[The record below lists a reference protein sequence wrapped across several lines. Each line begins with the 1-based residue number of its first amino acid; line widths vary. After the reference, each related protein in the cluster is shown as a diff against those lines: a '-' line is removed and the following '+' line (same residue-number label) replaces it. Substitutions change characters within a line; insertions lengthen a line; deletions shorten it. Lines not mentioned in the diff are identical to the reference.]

1 MKIFF
6 ALLVLIFLAF
16 VGYHLTFRKIR
27 LPLFARKF
35 YLTGTEFLF
44 LGLMLGPQFLNLLD
58 DATCKGLAPLAALLL
73 GWVGML
79 FGFQFELSKLRRFPL
94 EYLFAALLEGGI
106 TLIIIVGA
114 SVLLLSLISSAIGHI
129 PIAAV
134 LCLGAAAACT
144 AQTGLALLA
153 PEFAARRSKPI
164 QLLSYMS
171 TMDGLLAVLIFGLA
185 FFFKGTVAAGIESS
199 GTFQGPLVALL
210 VCIGLIV
217 LYSLMTIRRCDEEEL
232 TLIVI
237 GLTVLTSGA
246 AAVLDFSPLIAN
258 AVLGFGLVNLSRDK
272 ERIFQVL
279 MTIEKPVYLILLVF
293 LGVGWR
299 LDSIWVLLL
308 GAGLC
313 GFRLVG
319 KWLGGVLAVRSIPRF
334 RNYPAA
340 LGFGL
345 MDYGG
350 LPLAI
355 LFDFQQ
361 RFAFSAAP
369 YVVSMGL
376 LAVIFTDILSP
387 HLFGWLVKDM
397 AYDSTDADKNYPG

>member
-6 ALLVLIFLAF
+6 ALFVLIILAF
-16 VGYHLTFRKIR
+16 IGYHLTFRKIR
-27 LPLFARKF
+27 LPLIARKF

-44 LGLMLGPQFLNLLD
+44 VGLMLGPQFLNLLD
-58 DATCKGLAPLAALLL
+58 DTTCEGLAPLTALLL

-94 EYLFAALLEGGI
+94 EYMGAALLEGWV
-106 TLIIIVGA
+106 TLVIIVGA
-114 SVLLLSLISSAIGHI
+114 AALLLSLFSPSVGHV
-129 PIAAV
+129 PIAAI

-153 PEFAARRSKPI
+153 PEFVARRSKPI

-185 FFFKGTVAAGIESS
+185 YFYKGTLTTGIESS
-199 GTFQGPLVALL
+199 GSFEGPLIALL

-217 LYSLMTIRRCDEEEL
+217 LYSLMTIRRCDEGEL
-232 TLIVI
+232 KLIVI
-237 GLTVLTSGA
+237 GMTVLTSGA
-246 AAVLDFSPLIAN
+246 ANILDFSPLIAN
-258 AVLGFGLVNLSRDK
+258 VVLGFGLVNFSRDK

-279 MTIEKPVYLILLVF
+279 MSIEKPVYLILLVF

-299 LDSIWVLLL
+299 LDSAWVLFM
-308 GAGLC
+308 GAVLC
-313 GFRLVG
+313 GFRLTG
-319 KWLGGVLAVRSIPRF
+319 KWLGGFLSVRLIPQF
-334 RNYPAA
+334 RHYPAVF
-340 LGFGL
+340 GFGL

-350 LPLAI
+350 IPLAI

-361 RFAFSAAP
+361 RFTFQTAE

-376 LAVIFTDILSP
+376 LAVIFTDFLSP
-387 HLFGWLVKDM
+387 HLFGWLFKEM
-397 AYDSTDADKNYPG
+397 AYDSADTE